1 MSSALISSEQA
12 LNDYFTALL
21 DEETA
26 EFESTL
32 KPELMWEMAPA
43 IQSVPNKSY
52 FDAEIEELELPNLE
66 DVQRLLS
73 QLESSNPVADLDLE
87 QILEENTAKI
97 AKIDPVVQPCSV
109 VEEIQEWEIE
119 TSYVEPDI
127 ETPESV
133 IEDDL
138 EPESV
143 DTEAEREIAIETSI
157 EEPVAEVRLLR
168 RKPFQKHKLGAINW
182 ALGPTRSVKKIS
194 KSSILMSMV
203 SLSQCHS
210 MS

>member
-32 KPELMWEMAPA
+32 KPEPVWEMAPA

-97 AKIDPVVQPCSV
+97 AKIDPLFSPAA
-109 VEEIQEWEIE
+109 
-119 TSYVEPDI
+119 
-127 ETPESV
+127 
-133 IEDDL
+133 
-138 EPESV
+138 V
-143 DTEAEREIAIETSI
+143 D
-157 EEPVAEVRLLR
+157 
-168 RKPFQKHKLGAINW
+168 
-182 ALGPTRSVKKIS
+182 
-194 KSSILMSMV
+194 
-203 SLSQCHS
+203 
-210 MS
+210 